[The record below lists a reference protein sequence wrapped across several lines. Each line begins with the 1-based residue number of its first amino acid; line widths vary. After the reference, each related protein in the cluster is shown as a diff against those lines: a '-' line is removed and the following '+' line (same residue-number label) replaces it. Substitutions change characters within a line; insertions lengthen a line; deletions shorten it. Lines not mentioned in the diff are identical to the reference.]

1 MNYIDINEAVEA
13 TGKSSKTIR
22 RLLSKKESK
31 PFIDRKEGKIFVD
44 VNYLFASYP
53 SVNNMSKSIDIVQDT
68 SIDNEISQLKSKITI
83 YEQEIK
89 HKNELLAEKEG
100 RIGDLQKAMLL
111 LNPSAEQQK
120 KKIRWWHF

>member
-120 KKIRWWHF
+120 TKIRWWHF